1 MSIDVLRD
9 VLARRPFEPFRIILS
24 SGDFYEVRH
33 PENALLVRSGM
44 YVAQHDNGD
53 LPERAIFCSLPHI
66 LPSKRPPSEMRPPSR
81 KRTDCPWSIHK
92 YTAN

>member
-66 LPSKRPPSEMRPPSR
+66 AAIEAPAE
-81 KRTDCPWSIHK
+81 
-92 YTAN
+92 